1 MSKGYLV
8 VRVRVHDED
17 GFKKFLEMTKTLVEQ
32 YGGKYLVRGGI
43 VELVEGDWNPKR
55 IVVLEFPTMEKAKT
69 WYNSAEYHDVKQ
81 MRFESADTNLLFA
94 DGI

>member
-1 MSKGYLV
+1 MPAYV
-8 VRVRVHDED
+8 IATVTVNDPA
-17 GFKKFLEMTKTLVEQ
+17 KFNKYGHQAAITVEQ

-55 IVVLEFPTMEKAKT
+55 IVVLEFPTMEKAKI
-69 WYNSAEYHDVKQ
+69 WYNSTEYHDVKQ